1 MVKIFIVG
9 IALADI
15 AAQPVHRQ
23 VHLGQAHGF
32 GYPLLAVDADGVTA
46 VFTVL
51 LDKAGTL
58 HKHAAGAAGRV
69 EDAPPEGLDN
79 AHDQLDDAGGRK
91 KFAAAL
97 PLAHG
102 EFAQKI
108 LVDLA
113 EGIAFDV
120 HRDGAHQPEQL
131 GEGGVI
137 QAVVALRQ
145 NIL

>member
-1 MVKIFIVG
+1 MPTISLTMQVGVKNS
-9 IALADI
+9 
-15 AAQPVHRQ
+15 
-23 VHLGQAHGF
+23 
-32 GYPLLAVDADGVTA
+32 
-46 VFTVL
+46 
-51 LDKAGTL
+51 
-58 HKHAAGAAGRV
+58 
-69 EDAPPEGLDN
+69 PP
-79 AHDQLDDAGGRK
+79 RC
-91 KFAAAL
+91 